1 MARTSFWQRLTSRAS
16 AKQAEERGVTV
27 APTAQA
33 LSAMQGRLS
42 ALSDID
48 FGVSVDNNSALK
60 NTALYAGVRLISE
73 NIASL
78 PKVVRRPSPRG
89 MVADYSHPAYRL
101 INIRPNAY
109 TNTNAFWSCIVT
121 WVKGW
126 GNAYA
131 AVERDGAGHPVALH
145 QLHPSWV
152 RVDMVE
158 GRKWYGVSVPDPDLA
173 FLNGTYR
180 DEDMLHFMEL
190 SLDGIRGVN
199 PILYNA
205 AALGKSLAMEK
216 FAAEFYRKGGNIKA
230 VMETDGHM
238 TDEEYNKFI
247 THMRLSSGNHDT
259 PLLEYGIKYKQLSI
273 DPVAAQLV
281 QSEIL
286 SIQDV
291 CRILNIPPHM
301 IAELSHATFSN
312 IEHQTIQ
319 FVQYSLRPVI
329 KRIEVELE
337 SKLFREAEIGAFD
350 VKFVLDGLLRGD
362 TAARAAFYHSAITD
376 GYLSRNEVHE
386 IEGLEKAEGL
396 DDFLYPLN
404 QGVVGADNDTQQ

>member
-1 MARTSFWQRLTSRAS
+1 MARTSIFSRLVRSRN
-16 AKQAEERGVTV
+16 KAEERSVTV

-33 LSAMQGRLS
+33 IQAAQARLFGN
-42 ALSDID
+42 DID
-48 FGVSVDNNSALK
+48 FGVTVNNINAMK
-60 NTALYAGVRLISE
+60 NTALYAGIRIISE

-78 PKVVRRPSPRG
+78 PKIVRRPSARG
-89 MVADYSHPAYRL
+89 MVEDKRHAAYRL

-109 TNTNAFWSCIVT
+109 TNANTFWSVITT
-121 WVKGW
+121 WIKGW
-126 GNAYA
+126 GDAYA
-131 AVERDGAGHPVALH
+131 AIKRNEAGVPVALH
-145 QLHPSWV
+145 QLHPDCV
-152 RVDMVE
+152 RVAIVD
-158 GRKWYGVSVPDPDLA
+158 GRKWYSVKVPDKDLA

-190 SLDGIRGVN
+190 SLDGVRGMN
-199 PILYNA
+199 PIIYNA
-205 AALGKSLAMEK
+205 AALGKSMAMEK
-216 FAAEFYRKGGNIKA
+216 FASEFYRKGGNIKA
-230 VMETDGHM
+230 VMESDGQM
-238 TDEEYNKFI
+238 TDDEYKKFMA
-247 THMRLSSGNHDT
+247 HMQIAAGNYDT

-301 IAELSHATFSN
+301 VAELSHATFSN

-337 SKLFREAEIGAFD
+337 SKLFRDSEIGEYD

-376 GYLSRNEVHE
+376 GYLSRNEVRE
-386 IEGLEKAEGL
+386 IEGLEKADGL
-396 DDFLYPLN
+396 DEFLYPLN
-404 QGVVGADNDTQQ
+404 QGVVGADNNDQI